1 MRAKAIGNCNC
12 NASSRAHC
20 ACVCA
25 CMCAALHWY
34 WGEWPCMTQIKV
46 TALANKGDK
55 WLLTHSLGHSLT
67 HSLSHSLTRW
77 RRRRRR
83 HCAKTKLQQKAQR
96 ALKMRPSAMNS
107 IQHTHTHTNTR
118 THTHTHT
125 HTIMT
130 GCRERG
136 RERGRERRSE
146 VLRRCVALQSNK
158 LRRWCCNAK
167 PSRNFT
173 RVVELAPCVGHL
185 TVPQNASG
193 VGGDVGVAAIA
204 AMLAV
209 VRLHLELETSLLPR
223 HWKSE
228 STFFYCCCRCR
239 CRQLCLCLCLC
250 RCFVLSA
257 LCVRAAVCSGS
268 CARVG
273 ARVRVCVRGI
283 GARFSGKWTFWRF
296 NLLVGASTSLRRL
309 RRRCET
315 SLLRWRCRCRCLC
328 LGCCYCCSS
337 CFSLQFHR

>member
-55 WLLTHSLGHSLT
+55 WLLTHSIAHSLT

-77 RRRRRR
+77 RRR

-136 RERGRERRSE
+136 RDAERCCGAALHCSRTSCDADVAMRNLREILQESLNSRRVS
-146 VLRRCVALQSNK
+146 V
-158 LRRWCCNAK
+158 
-167 PSRNFT
+167 
-173 RVVELAPCVGHL
+173 
-185 TVPQNASG
+185 
-193 VGGDVGVAAIA
+193 I
-204 AMLAV
+204 
-209 VRLHLELETSLLPR
+209 
-223 HWKSE
+223 
-228 STFFYCCCRCR
+228 
-239 CRQLCLCLCLC
+239 
-250 RCFVLSA
+250 
-257 LCVRAAVCSGS
+257 
-268 CARVG
+268 
-273 ARVRVCVRGI
+273 
-283 GARFSGKWTFWRF
+283 
-296 NLLVGASTSLRRL
+296 
-309 RRRCET
+309 
-315 SLLRWRCRCRCLC
+315 
-328 LGCCYCCSS
+328 
-337 CFSLQFHR
+337 